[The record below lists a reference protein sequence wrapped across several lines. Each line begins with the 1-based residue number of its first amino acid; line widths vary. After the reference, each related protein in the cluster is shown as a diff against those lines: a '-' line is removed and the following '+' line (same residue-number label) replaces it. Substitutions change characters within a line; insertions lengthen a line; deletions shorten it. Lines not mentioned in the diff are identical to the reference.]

1 MASDMTSSNTPAFS
15 ASDLR
20 WFREGLGLSLAGL
33 ADALSKVSG
42 RTPPYTRGYVSNL
55 EREVE
60 GFPITP
66 EIVQAVR
73 RLHTLHQSED
83 LPQLAT
89 VEIQADPMTVEPGA
103 IYAGS
108 SRRCRW
114 PDCRKPFIPSGP
126 SQKQC
131 PECKVLRRKGR

>member
-1 MASDMTSSNTPAFS
+1 VASDMTLSNTPAFS

-42 RTPPYTRGYVSNL
+42 RTPPYTRGYISNL
-55 EREVE
+55 ENGRQAISEGIEV
-60 GFPITP
+60 
-66 EIVQAVR
+66 AVR
-73 RLHTLHQSED
+73 RLHALHQSEG

-108 SRRCRW
+108 SRRCKW
-114 PDCRKPFIPSGP
+114 ADCRKPFIPSGP
-126 SQKQC
+126 AQKQC
-131 PECKVLRRKGR
+131 PECKVLRRKGG